1 MGGKMNRLIMLVAAL
16 MCMSSGAA
24 ANCYKTTIQEPQPF
38 LGNGGEIIIL
48 ADGSA
53 WKNVSFLYLYLYAYS
68 PSVVICPGQGKLGL
82 GDHVFDVVAVR

>member
-1 MGGKMNRLIMLVAAL
+1 MKISKILMTAMMCLSSVAF
-16 MCMSSGAA
+16 

-38 LGNGGEIIIL
+38 LGNGGEIIVL
-48 ADGSA
+48 ADGSL
-53 WKNVSFLYLYLYAYS
+53 WKNMSYLYLYLYAYY